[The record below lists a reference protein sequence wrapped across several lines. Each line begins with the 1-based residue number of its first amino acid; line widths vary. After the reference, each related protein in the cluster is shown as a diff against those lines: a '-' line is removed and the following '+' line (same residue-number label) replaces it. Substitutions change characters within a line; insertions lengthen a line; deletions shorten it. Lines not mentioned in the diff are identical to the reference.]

1 MRNFASLTLFAIVF
15 LSSCSPKKGDTVLKN
30 ETLSLNGEW
39 HFLASNEESEEQLLT
54 ADYTEWDTLTVP
66 GNWDVENKYAHFK
79 GKGYYQ
85 RNFTLPEN
93 WQKKQVRLKFDAVYE
108 TSKVWLNG
116 ELLGEHEGGY
126 TPFEFNITDHL
137 RTDKPNSILVMADNT
152 FRRGAWWAWG
162 GISRDVSLLA
172 HNDVRLVRQHISAV
186 PDFDNGVVDFAISYK
201 IENNSD
207 TPQNLN
213 INPEILG
220 PDHKS
225 WQPETLEV
233 TVTANETTEKV
244 LTFKKELKEVELWH
258 FDRPHLY
265 VLNSSLVSND
275 QEVDAVSDKFGI
287 RKMEA
292 IGEQLFLNNEAVR
305 LNGFNRVHDHRLYGN
320 TEPDELIKNDILD
333 IKALGGNFS
342 RIMHAPAS
350 KNLLQFCDSIGYMI
364 IEEIPVWGRGAP
376 NAIPDNP
383 RTKKWLDEMIA
394 RDFNHASVVGWSMGN
409 EIGNPDGE
417 WADMTMTPG
426 QYEYVND
433 MLDHV
438 ASLDSTRL
446 KTVVSFTSHLPLAK
460 PGNEPYEKLDLLCMN
475 SYGET
480 YEKLGRV
487 HAKFPGKPIFISEIG
502 DKQIGLT
509 PDAGFSDTL
518 IEQLDKIRTLPYV
531 VGSALWT
538 YNDYRSDYKAT
549 PPSENRAW
557 GVVDVWRNK
566 KKAYKQIQDIYAPVQ
581 GLKASVG
588 KQSLSITLLPR
599 NEQDIPAYIM
609 EGYTLVYE
617 FFNAQDQSIGKE
629 RIELPTIKPGDDPLE
644 FNFKNKNNVARIDVG
659 LWSPMQIEV
668 KTTSSKVWE
677 KPAVEHSDSPVIE
690 FLGRKDERIS
700 IGYTV
705 SEKDSIFTFKYGNAP
720 EHLTKEITTDLKG
733 AIKIEWPSSEP
744 FFVKLKSDVT
754 DWSTTEQLIE

>member
-1 MRNFASLTLFAIVF
+1 MRNFASITLFTIVF
-15 LSSCSPKKGDTVLKN
+15 LSACSPQKKENVLEN
-30 ETLSLNGEW
+30 DTLSLNGVW
-39 HFLASNEESEEQLLT
+39 RFFASGDESEESLLT
-54 ADYTEWDTLTVP
+54 ADYTQWDSLAVP
-66 GNWDVENKYAHFK
+66 GNWDTENRYAHFK

-85 RNFTLPEN
+85 RHFTLPKN
-93 WQKKQVRLKFDAVYE
+93 WQNKQVRLRFDAVYE

-116 ELLGEHEGGY
+116 KLLGIHEGGY
-126 TPFEFNITDHL
+126 TPFEFNITDQV
-137 RTDKPNSILVMADNT
+137 RTDRPNSILVMADNT

-207 TPQNLN
+207 TLQNLN
-213 INPEILG
+213 IDPEILG

-233 TVTANETTEKV
+233 TVAANETIEKV

-275 QEVDAVSDKFGI
+275 QEVDTLSDTFGI

-320 TEPDELIKNDILD
+320 TEPEELIKRDIMD

-350 KNLLQFCDSIGYMI
+350 ENLLKFCDSIGYML

-376 NAIPDNP
+376 NAIPNNP
-383 RTKKWLDEMIA
+383 RTKKWLGEMIE
-394 RDFNHASVVGWSMGN
+394 RDFNHPSVVGWSMGN

-417 WADMTMTPG
+417 WQDMTMTPD
-426 QYEYVND
+426 QYNYVND
-433 MLDHV
+433 MIDHV

-446 KTVVSFTSHLPLAK
+446 KTVVSFTSHLPLAR

-480 YEKLGRV
+480 FEKVGRA

-502 DKQIGLT
+502 DKQIGLA
-509 PDAGFSDTL
+509 PDAELSAGL

-566 KKAYKQIQDIYAPVQ
+566 KNAYKQIQDIYAPVQ
-581 GLKASVG
+581 NLAATIDGR
-588 KQSLSITLLPR
+588 SITITLSPR
-599 NEQDIPAYIM
+599 NKLDIPAFRM
-609 EGYTLVYE
+609 EGYVLKYE
-617 FFNAQDQSIGKE
+617 LFDTMGKSIAKE
-629 RIELPTIKPGDDPLE
+629 QMELPTINPGDDELV
-644 FNFKNKNNVARIDVG
+644 FNLKNDKNAARIDLG
-659 LWSPMQIEV
+659 LWSPMQIQVRTASSRETQKQAV
-668 KTTSSKVWE
+668 KASNT
-677 KPAVEHSDSPVIE
+677 PIIE
-690 FLGRKDERIS
+690 FLGREGEHIGV
-700 IGYTV
+700 GYTV
-705 SEKDSIFTFKYGNAP
+705 GEKDSVFILKYGNGSTNLS
-720 EHLTKEITTDLKG
+720 EEKTTTLKG
-733 AIKIEWPSSEP
+733 AFKVAWPPTEP
-744 FFVKLKSDVT
+744 FFAKIRSNASEWSAVKEL
-754 DWSTTEQLIE
+754 E

>member
-1 MRNFASLTLFAIVF
+1 MRNFASIALFSLLF
-15 LSSCSPKKGDTVLKN
+15 LSSCTDKSAETSLEN
-30 ETLSLNGEW
+30 ETLSLNGKW
-39 HFLASNEESEEQLLT
+39 HFLASNEESEENLLT
-54 ADYTEWDTLTVP
+54 ADYTKWDTLSVP

-85 RNFTLPEN
+85 RNFSIPQN
-93 WQKKQVRLKFDAVYE
+93 WQKKQIRIKFDAVYE

-116 ELLGEHEGGY
+116 KLLGAHEGGY
-126 TPFEFNITDHL
+126 TPFEFNITDQVL
-137 RTDKPNSILVMADNT
+137 TDKPNSILVMADNT

-162 GISRDVSLLA
+162 GISRNVSLLA

-186 PDFDNGVVDFAISYK
+186 PNFDKGMAAIAISYTV
-201 IENNSD
+201 ENNSG
-207 TPQNLN
+207 QEKN
-213 INPEILG
+213 ITVNTKISG
-220 PDHKS
+220 PDNEAWAPK
-225 WQPETLEV
+225 TLEL
-233 TVTANETTEKV
+233 TASKNGITTKV
-244 LTFKKELKEVELWH
+244 LTFQKPLEEVKLWH
-258 FDRPHLY
+258 FDRPNLY
-265 VLNSSLVSND
+265 SLNSTIASDS
-275 QEVDAVSDKFGI
+275 QELDAVSDKFGI

-292 IGEQLFLNNEAVR
+292 IGEQLYLNNEAVR
-305 LNGFNRVHDHRLYGN
+305 LNGFNRVHDHRFFGN

-342 RIMHAPAS
+342 RIMHAPVS
-350 KNLLQFCDSIGYMI
+350 KNLLQFCDSIGYML

-376 NAIPDNP
+376 NAIPNNP
-383 RTKKWLDEMIA
+383 RTKKWLNEMIT
-394 RDFNHASVVGWSMGN
+394 RDYNHASVVGWSMGN

-417 WADMTMTPG
+417 WEDMTMTPD
-426 QYEYVND
+426 QYNYVND

-480 YEKLGRV
+480 YEKVGKA
-487 HAKFPGKPIFISEIG
+487 HARFPGKPIFISEIG

-509 PDAGFSDTL
+509 SDAKFSDRL

-531 VGSALWT
+531 VGSSLWT

-557 GVVDVWRNK
+557 GVVDVWRNR
-566 KKAYKQIQDIYAPVQ
+566 KKAYKQIQDIYAPLQ
-581 GLKASVG
+581 GLEATINKDEIAIS
-588 KQSLSITLLPR
+588 LLPR
-599 NEQDIPAYIM
+599 NQQDIPAYIM
-609 EGYTLVYE
+609 NGYTLAYE
-617 FFNAQDQSIGKE
+617 LFNDKGESVSKE
-629 RIELPTIKPGDDPLE
+629 RIELPIIKPGDDALK
-644 FNFKNKNNVARIDVG
+644 FNFKNDPNATQIDVG

-668 KTTSSKVWE
+668 KTASSK
-677 KPAVEHSDSPVIE
+677 KGSNPPVENSNFPMIE
-690 FLGRKDERIS
+690 FLGRTHDGVG

-705 SEKDSIFTFKYGNAP
+705 SEKDSIFTFKYGKSP
-720 EHLTKEITTDLKG
+720 ENLTEETTTNLKG
-733 AIKIEWPSSEP
+733 AFKIGWSQTEP

-754 DWSTTEQLIE
+754 DWSPTKQLKE